1 MKSQHLLLTGIILFL
16 AIGSFSQVAINED
29 NSNPDP
35 SAMLDV
41 HSIDKGVL
49 VPRLTSTQR
58 EAIASPANG
67 LLVWDSDTES
77 FWFFNQIKWI
87 ELIDRGN
94 SPWSTNTNNDI
105 YTISSKVGIG
115 TINPSR
121 QLHSYSNN
129 NNLNTSPFLIEQAG
143 AGDAFFNIGLT
154 GSHFYNLGV
163 DQSDGGKFKIG
174 YNSSQPYG
182 VALNTRFTLT
192 TSGQVGIGTSSPS
205 DRLQVDADAA
215 EPAFRVRQG
224 GATKLRVHA
233 NGGLSVGV
241 NSTPPVDGLLVTGAI
256 EPRGNIITD
265 QNLLITS
272 NGTGTFVQLQKDL
285 SSLTLDET
293 GIYGNVQNNLILET
307 SMENNKIELNGLGL
321 AARSDKDIT
330 VQSSGGN
337 ITIESLQNNSTITIK
352 AGSKEIIIDDNG
364 GITINSDG
372 ENLTINT
379 NGGDF
384 SVDAGT
390 GSINLIG
397 ENIDLLAD
405 NFLNAISQNKMVLKS
420 NQDELELSSDNNMTI
435 TSGGS
440 LLHQSDLGL
449 TLTSGMTLTLDAGLT
464 LDLDG
469 SNQMTLNAPLI
480 KLNNGVLG
488 AARKTDTTVGG
499 ATSQQIITGS
509 NTVLIGN

>member
-1 MKSQHLLLTGIILFL
+1 MKSLNLLLIGFILFL
-16 AIGSFSQVAINED
+16 AIGSFAQVGINED

-41 HSIDKGVL
+41 KTTNKGVL

-129 NNLNTSPFLIEQAG
+129 SNLNTSPFLIEQAG

-205 DRLQVDADAA
+205 DRMQVDADAA

-224 GATKLRVHA
+224 GATKLRVHT

-256 EPRGNIITD
+256 EPWGNIITD
-265 QNLLITS
+265 QNLNIEST
-272 NGTGTFVQLQKDL
+272 GTGTFVQLQKNL
-285 SSLTLDET
+285 SSFMIDET
-293 GIYGNVQNNLILET
+293 GIYGNVQDNLILET
-307 SMENNKIELNGLGL
+307 NMENNKVEMNGNGLT
-321 AARSDKDIT
+321 ASSDNNIA
-330 VQSSGGN
+330 VQSSSGD
-337 ITIESLQNNSTITIK
+337 ITIESLQNNSIITIK

-390 GSINLIG
+390 GSINLSG
-397 ENIDLLAD
+397 ENIDFLAD
-405 NFLNAISQNKMVLKS
+405 NFLNAISQDKMVLKS
-420 NQDELELSSDNNMTI
+420 DFDELELRSSQNMTI
-435 TSGGS
+435 YSGNILS
-440 LLHQSDLGL
+440 QSSGAGL
-449 TLTSGMTLTLDAGLT
+449 TLTSGQTLKLDAGLI

-469 SNQMTLNAPLI
+469 MSQMTLNAPLI
-480 KLNNGVLG
+480 KLNNGALG
-488 AARKTDTTVGG
+488 AARKTDITVGN
-499 ATSQQIITGS
+499 ASSQQIISGS
-509 NTVLIGN
+509 NSVLIGN